1 MHPEIRKNDPSVCP
15 KCGMRLELVP
25 PTLNEGENPDRLD
38 EKTKEQNSPGEQIDL
53 PYAHPQR
60 QKPQGAQ

>member
-1 MHPEIRKNDPSVCP
+1 
-15 KCGMRLELVP
+15 MRLELVP

-60 QKPQGAQ
+60 EKPQVSG